1 MIRKTIKGGDFKSQM
16 VGELVFDQVPE
27 EGSFNPVTSDAVV
40 KAIDKAKDD
49 MQEKIDEVTLDPSAV
64 ALGNVHLLDEVT
76 EFPGDGCILV
86 DSETK
91 GPGEMS
97 KDTLL
102 TLTAQN
108 ALAGNVAPAFDPTK
122 PNDAGGYAYYADEIV
137 AYQGAT
143 YKFKVNHSSGA
154 WNATEVDRYD
164 AGDSLKFFL
173 VTDNPEYL
181 YAIADDYGRFLFGV
195 KKDGSVEWQKGLPTN
210 VRKEFEKIINLLSEK
225 VDKVS
230 GKSLIEELF
239 AQSVSYLENHEF
251 AGVLEDSDGKVL
263 EGIGKDGTR
272 RFKTRVRFDAGVHWT
287 DSNLR
292 ELENALKLY
301 GFKAGQNDWSDSKS
315 LKIAEP
321 RFAILNFSGIEAM
334 PTTKTDDLNGFL
346 EFWDLNGNYF
356 KKRVIMNA
364 QGQSTLLYAKKNIAI
379 DICND
384 EWEGDDT
391 FKLKIGK
398 WVAQDSFHIKAFYVD
413 LFRGAGQVVYDLLD
427 EIWDTRGVLNRPW
440 KKGLVSED
448 AFNLGLGSAWNGVTD
463 LGVRID
469 TGADN
474 HPLGFP
480 CAVYLNGEFYGVFAF
495 ALKKHRD
502 NYHQNK
508 SAAKQIHLDGFLYAA
523 TFWSGNI
530 DWTEFEVRNPK
541 GLKTTDGKKYDGE
554 NPKELSD
561 TDPLSSEVK
570 GYIEDLSGCMAALE
584 SAKNTYG
591 IESDEFLE
599 TFEHYFD
606 IDNLADYIIFSDVVG
621 DVDTGE
627 NNVQWVTYDGV
638 KWWACPYDLDR
649 ILGTFGSHFVAV
661 QNWHLAAK
669 SGTPMSYFNT
679 CNRLNTILNARF
691 AELYEKGIVKA
702 DNVFSYVTRWS
713 ERIGF
718 DFYKI
723 EFERW
728 PDSICNANMLVSPN
742 WEVVENEDGT
752 AVLGDSKTY
761 DSEAFYNVGD
771 TCFEG
776 RNATTGYYK
785 FRCVQ
790 ACNGV
795 NPVLSYR
802 CHDSL
807 WRLYTWCVANE
818 ANLKTLYNIN

>member
-1 MIRKTIKGGDFKSQM
+1 MANKR
-16 VGELVFDQVPE
+16 
-27 EGSFNPVTSDAVV
+27 FNQITRVVTSFDSNDVLPV
-40 KAIDKAKDD
+40 GNS
-49 MQEKIDEVTLDPSAV
+49 TL
-64 ALGNVHLLDEVT
+64 
-76 EFPGDGCILV
+76 GDGKMAA
-86 DSETK
+86 T
-91 GPGEMS
+91 
-97 KDTLL
+97 TLL
-102 TLTAQN
+102 ELTAQN

-154 WNATEVDRYD
+154 WNASEVDRYN
-164 AGDSLKFFL
+164 AGESLKFFL
-173 VTDNPEYL
+173 VTDNPEYTF
-181 YAIADDYGRFLFGV
+181 AITDLSGRFLFGVKKDGSVEWQKGIPNPLKDVMVSKEAGKSLINSVFADGVSIVSNAEYVFAMLDSSDKFILGV

-239 AQSVSYLENHEF
+239 AQSVSYLENQEF

-321 RFAILNFSGIEAM
+321 RFAILNFSGIDAM

-364 QGQSTLLYAKKNIAI
+364 QGQSTLLYPKKNIAI

-391 FKLKIGK
+391 FKLEIGN
-398 WVAQDSFHIKAFYVD
+398 WVSQDSFHIKAFYVD

-463 LGVRID
+463 LGVRMD

-480 CAVYLNGEFYGVFAF
+480 CAVYLNGKFYGIFAF

-508 SAAKQIHLDGFLYAA
+508 SNAKQIHLDGFLYAA

-541 GLKTTDGKKYDGE
+541 GLRTTDGKKYDGE

-570 GYIEDLSGCMAALE
+570 GYIEDLSGCMAALD

-649 ILGTFGSHFVAV
+649 ILGSFGSHFVAV

-702 DNVFSYVTRWS
+702 DNVFSYVTRWA

-723 EFERW
+723 EFDRW
-728 PDSICNANMLVSPN
+728 PDSICNSNMLVSPN

-752 AVLGDSKTY
+752 AVMGNSKTY
-761 DSEAFYNVGD
+761 DSEAYYNVGD

-795 NPVLSYR
+795 SPVLSYR

>member
-1 MIRKTIKGGDFKSQM
+1 MADENEEVRPCNLTETREEFYDDDVVIVDSLLHDTAKIPAKTSLPQNVLAGRIAPKF
-16 VGELVFDQVPE
+16 VANETE
-27 EGSFNPVTSDAVV
+27 A
-40 KAIDKAKDD
+40 KAGHPY
-49 MQEKIDEVTLDPSAV
+49 MYG
-64 ALGNVHLLDEVT
+64 GNVFVAKEDYFGLWDASKFEPASLGYLL
-76 EFPGDGCILV
+76 
-86 DSETK
+86 
-91 GPGEMS
+91 
-97 KDTLL
+97 
-102 TLTAQN
+102 
-108 ALAGNVAPAFDPTK
+108 
-122 PNDAGGYAYYADEIV
+122 
-137 AYQGAT
+137 
-143 YKFKVNHSSGA
+143 
-154 WNATEVDRYD
+154 
-164 AGDSLKFFL
+164 SLFRIIS
-173 VTDNPEYL
+173 NEEYL
-181 YAIADDYGRFLFGV
+181 FAFVDLNDTFLFGM
-195 KKDGSVEWQKGLPTN
+195 KYDGSVDWQKGIPGPLKSSMVGKETGKSLINSIFAAGVHIISNQEYLFAMVDSNDKFIAGIKTDGSLEWQKGIPTN

-239 AQSVSYLENHEF
+239 AQSVSYLENQEF
-251 AGVLEDSDGKVL
+251 TGVLEDSDGKVL

-272 RFKTRVRFDAGVHWT
+272 RFKSRVRFDAGVHWT

-321 RFAILNFSGIEAM
+321 RFAILNFSGVEAM
-334 PTTKTDDLNGFL
+334 PTTKTDNLHGFL

-391 FKLKIGK
+391 FKLEIGK

-463 LGVRID
+463 FGVRMN

-502 NYHQNK
+502 NYHQKK

-584 SAKNTYG
+584 SAKTTYG

-599 TFEHYFD
+599 TFGHYFD

-649 ILGTFGSHFVAV
+649 ILGSFGSHFVAV

-679 CNRLNTILNARF
+679 CNRLTTILNARF
-691 AELYEKGIVKA
+691 AELYDKGIVKA
-702 DNVFSYVTRWS
+702 DNVFSYVTRWAD
-713 ERIGF
+713 RIGF

-723 EFERW
+723 EFDRW

-752 AVLGDSKTY
+752 AVLGDSETY
-761 DSEAFYNVGD
+761 DSEAYYNIGD